1 MDEWKIDAT
10 LDALRLQYEQ
20 NKGFVVYRNAG
31 RYFATSEAFE
41 FWIYR
46 LEQKLM
52 DDADKEYH
60 YRPDS
65 IEQWH
70 DIMDAHY
77 ERQD

>member
-1 MDEWKIDAT
+1 MTESQIDVT
-10 LDALRLQYEQ
+10 LDALRLQYDQ

-52 DDADKEYH
+52 DDADKDYNCG
-60 YRPDS
+60 RDS
-65 IEQWH
+65 IEEWH
-70 DIMDAHY
+70 GIMEAYY